1 VTALA
6 GKVAVVT
13 GASRGIGLAIARE
26 LETAGAHV
34 VRLARSIEEKV
45 DAERTDLRCDVTDER
60 DVRRAADR
68 VLELHGAPDILV
80 NNAGAFLVKPVHE
93 TTAAEFEQQVAANLH
108 GAFFLLRA
116 FLPHFVQRGSGH
128 IVNIGSVADH
138 RPFLGNAAYG
148 ASKYGLRGLHEA
160 VAMEVEGTGI
170 RMTLISPGPTDTTL
184 WDPADPEGRE
194 DVPSRADML
203 RPVDVAETVLFA
215 LTRPP
220 HVSVEW
226 LRVMP
231 ARS

>member
-1 VTALA
+1 MTVLA
-6 GKVAVVT
+6 EKVAVVT
-13 GASRGIGLAIARE
+13 GASRGIGLAIAQE
-26 LETAGAHV
+26 LEAAGAHI
-34 VRLARSIEEKV
+34 VRLARSIAEKV
-45 DAERTDLRCDVTDER
+45 DTERTDLRCDVTDEHE
-60 DVRRAADR
+60 VLRATAR

-80 NNAGAFLVKPVHE
+80 NNAGAFLLKPIHE
-93 TTAAEFEQQVAANLH
+93 TTAEEFEQQVAANLH

-160 VAMEVEGTGI
+160 VAMEVAGTGV

-184 WDPADPEGRE
+184 WDPMNAEGRS

-203 RPVDVAETVLFA
+203 RPVDVAETVLFVV
-215 LTRPP
+215 TRPP

-226 LRVMP
+226 LRVMS
-231 ARS
+231 ARG